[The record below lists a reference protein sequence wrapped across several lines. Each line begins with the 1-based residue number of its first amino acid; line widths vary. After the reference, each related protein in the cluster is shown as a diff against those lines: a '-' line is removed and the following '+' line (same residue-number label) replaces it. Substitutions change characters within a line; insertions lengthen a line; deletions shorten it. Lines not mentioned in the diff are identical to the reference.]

1 MLEERGNALLG
12 NLLSLLSASEFMF
25 AFGGEVLPPHL
36 EIHGFDLSMIESG
49 CWESLPTNRCL
60 KVLRMESCNLGG
72 NTFKLLSSALKRNST
87 LQRLMLD
94 DTSTA
99 HGRFGAFGDAWAV
112 NLSLKMLRFHG
123 GRIQESDLYDL
134 AKGLRRN
141 RTWKVL
147 WLPCDGLTPQEF
159 GRFLETVRYENS
171 TLDQVFIDDYT
182 FPLEQ
187 AQLDLA
193 LPISQN
199 VPCVVH
205 GTGARPYHQRSGN
218 RRRIYHSISYYR
230 IHNILK

>member
-1 MLEERGNALLG
+1 VLEERGNALLG

-36 EIHGFDLSMIESG
+36 EIHGFVLSMIESG

-72 NTFKLLSSALKRNST
+72 NTLKLLSSAVKRNST

-159 GRFLETVRYENS
+159 GRLLETTVR
-171 TLDQVFIDDYT
+171 
-182 FPLEQ
+182 EQ
-187 AQLDLA
+187 YPRPGVYRRLHL
-193 LPISQN
+193 S
-199 VPCVVH
+199 
-205 GTGARPYHQRSGN
+205 TGASATRLGPADFTKRSV
-218 RRRIYHSISYYR
+218 RRGRHWGSALSSKVRKPPPDLSFDLIL
-230 IHNILK
+230 HNT